1 MQTCCPHCNTQF
13 RVTEAQIN
21 TADGFVRC
29 GICEQVFNAFDVAS
43 QHKHQHSLLVEA
55 TAAETNTKENFN
67 ALSDT
72 DVTDNVDK
80 HIETQAAPD
89 NEQNTTSETTSTE
102 KTEKDSFDFFDETVN
117 ESLSHVVPDHFRENH
132 LYGSKPVTSTIFW
145 SIGTLLLST
154 TLCIEYI
161 WFNRDQFNHI
171 TELQTLIDKTCEQL
185 ECNHMTLRDASK
197 MELVTRNVYT
207 HPNEKNAL
215 IVDVSMKN
223 NAQFAQPYPVL
234 QIDFSDVRGN
244 TVAARRFFPNDYLPA
259 DTQKKQQRL
268 LPPDTSTSITLEI
281 QDPGKQAMT
290 YEFNFL

>member
-43 QHKHQHSLLVEA
+43 QHKHQHSLLVKA
-55 TAAETNTKENFN
+55 TAAETNTEENFN

-132 LYGSKPVTSTIFW
+132 LYSSKPVTSTIFW

-161 WFNRDQFNHI
+161 WFNRDQFSHI

-185 ECNHMTLRDASK
+185 ECNSMTLRDASK
-197 MELVTRNVYT
+197 
-207 HPNEKNAL
+207 
-215 IVDVSMKN
+215 
-223 NAQFAQPYPVL
+223 
-234 QIDFSDVRGN
+234 
-244 TVAARRFFPNDYLPA
+244 
-259 DTQKKQQRL
+259 
-268 LPPDTSTSITLEI
+268 
-281 QDPGKQAMT
+281 
-290 YEFNFL
+290 